1 MVALATLPADAEALL
16 ATFAAELTEAGIAVP
31 ARQYLNPG
39 SLVAWDEPQFTIAVL
54 RIFPGQPGKAVS
66 QPVLPGAIQRS
77 VSFGILLLVEVPA
90 LNAQGDL
97 PATSDLDTSGQF
109 IAQLAADFWTVA
121 VELWTEGKF
130 APLNADV
137 LLGDVTP
144 VGPQG
149 GLAGVSIEIQM
160 SLL

>member
-1 MVALATLPADAEALL
+1 MATLATLPADAEAIL
-16 ATFAAELTEAGIAVP
+16 AEFAAGLTEAGIEVP
-31 ARQYLNPG
+31 SRRYLNPG
-39 SLVAWDEPQFTIAVL
+39 SLVAWDEPQLTIAIL
-54 RIFPGQPGKAVS
+54 RIFAGQPGKAMS

-77 VSFGILLLVEVPA
+77 VSLGILFLQTVPSLDA
-90 LNAQGDL
+90 SAGL
-97 PATSDLDTSGQF
+97 PATDKLDAAGLV
-109 IAQLAADFWTVA
+109 IAQLAADFWSIAVA
-121 VELWTEGKF
+121 LWTAGKLT
-130 APLNADV
+130 PLNADV